1 MFYFFSFVLFLMFFV
16 FFKQKTVY
24 EMRIRDWS
32 SDVCSSE
39 LVEFDGKDIKGP
51 LTIGAT
57 LTRQY
62 KPAADDKEGKPH
74 PQRIALIGDSDFL
87 SNAYLAQ
94 LGNQQLGLNVIQW
107 LASRDAQLNIDVPK
121 APDTSLYQIGRAHV

>member
-1 MFYFFSFVLFLMFFV
+1 
-16 FFKQKTVY
+16 
-24 EMRIRDWS
+24 MRISDWS
-32 SDVCSSE
+32 SDVCSSD
-39 LVEFDGKDIKGP
+39 LINAGSVEFDGKDIKGP

-74 PQRIALIGDSDFL
+74 PQRIALIGASDFL

-94 LGNQQLGLNVIQW
+94 PGNQQLGLNVIQW
-107 LASRDAQLNIDVPK
+107 LASRDAQLNSRSEARRVGK
-121 APDTSLYQIGRAHV
+121 ECVSTGRSGWGPNY

>member
-1 MFYFFSFVLFLMFFV
+1 
-16 FFKQKTVY
+16 
-24 EMRIRDWS
+24 MRISDWS
-32 SDVCSSE
+32 SDVCSSD
-39 LVEFDGKDIKGP
+39 LINAGSVEFDGKDIKGP

-94 LGNQQLGLNVIQW
+94 LGNQQPGLNVIQW
-107 LASRDAQLNIDVPK
+107 LASRDE
-121 APDTSLYQIGRAHV
+121 IGRASCREGVCQDVSIAVADVQQKQTK